1 MFPNGTGY
9 KDSIEMPGSEILESV
24 VPRTIVIGKST
35 IQRIPDIIQSLGLK
49 QKIMILTGPHTRYVV
64 GEEIYDEVTNQGMES
79 EVIIVENATVEAA
92 NTYADLVKQYKPNVL
107 ICAGGGKN
115 IDVGKYCLNN
125 ISNNV
130 EMISVPTSTS
140 HDGLASPFIF
150 LNNPTET
157 FIGECRPPIAV
168 IADVEKILG
177 HPDLVRY
184 IAAGVGDT
192 VGKITAIWDWRH
204 AWRIK
209 SEKFSRFV
217 GGVLENADTLFQSQV
232 SEALVD
238 PEHAIQVV
246 LKALLIAGVLMGT
259 SNNVRVGYGS
269 EHMFSAALAAQT
281 PNADILHGERIA
293 LGAIMM
299 AKLQG
304 QNHEKI
310 VNILKN
316 VGCPT
321 NIEDLK
327 DDIPPEAIVTA
338 LHTAHETNSMYT
350 VLGQS
355 GLTKTAA
362 LNIAQTTGV
371 LNKLHK

>member
-1 MFPNGTGY
+1 
-9 KDSIEMPGSEILESV
+9 MPESEILESV
-24 VPRTIVIGKST
+24 VPRSIIIGKST
-35 IQRIPDIIQSLGLK
+35 IKRIPDIIESLGLK
-49 QKIMILTGPHTRYVV
+49 QKIMILTGPRTRYVV
-64 GEEIYDEVTNQGMES
+64 GEEIYNVVTSQGMDC
-79 EVIIVENATVEAA
+79 EVIIIENASLEAA
-92 NTYADLVKQYKPNVL
+92 KSYVDLAEQYKPNV
-107 ICAGGGKN
+107 IISAGGGKN
-115 IDVGKYCLNN
+115 IDVGKYCLKQ
-125 ISNNV
+125 ISRKV

-150 LNNPTET
+150 LNDPTDK

-168 IADVEKILG
+168 IADVEKILN

-232 SEALVD
+232 SEALID
-238 PEHAIQVV
+238 PEHAVQVV

-259 SNNVRVGYGS
+259 SNNIRVGYGS
-269 EHMFSAALAAQT
+269 EHMFSAALDAQT
-281 PNADILHGERIA
+281 SNADILHGERIA

-304 QNHEKI
+304 QNHEKL

-316 VGCPT
+316 AGCPT

-327 DDIPPEAIVTA
+327 VDIPPEAIVAA
-338 LHTAHETNSMYT
+338 LHRAHKTNSMYT
-350 VLGQS
+350 VLGQT
-355 GLTKTAA
+355 GLTKEAA
-362 LNIAQTTGV
+362 LNIAQITGV
-371 LNKLHK
+371 ISELHK